1 MPGVSTNLRV
11 QDLDLLPGVPVD
23 NRRLEVVADGL
34 PLFHGAQL
42 ALDTT
47 LVSPVRADGGPR
59 RQCATTDGAAL
70 EQARRRK
77 ELRYP
82 ELTGEQGR
90 ARLVVLACETGGRWS
105 EEAQD
110 FLRQLA
116 RARARSEPREIRDVA
131 RRAWFRRWC
140 TALSLVARH
149 KRSRCRCWSAE
160 GGQGPDGELP
170 STCDVVGADR
180 GSQVR

>member
-1 MPGVSTNLRV
+1 M
-11 QDLDLLPGVPVD
+11 D

-47 LVSPVRADGGPR
+47 LVSPVRADGGPG

-70 EQARRRK
+70 EQTRRWK

-90 ARLVVLACETGGRWS
+90 ARLVVLACEIGGRWS
-105 EEAQD
+105 EEAQ
-110 FLRQLA
+110 LEA
-116 RARARSEPREIRDVA
+116 IG
-131 RRAWFRRWC
+131 
-140 TALSLVARH
+140 LS
-149 KRSRCRCWSAE
+149 K
-160 GGQGPDGELP
+160 G
-170 STCDVVGADR
+170 TF
-180 GSQVR
+180 